1 MAKRRS
7 GTHLIADIAK
17 VSRGTVDRALHG
29 RGGINEATR
38 ERILQIARQIGY
50 KPNLAARALSANRAT
65 AKNRS
70 MHSSRDSLLL

>member
-7 GTHLIADIAK
+7 GTHLIADIAQ

-38 ERILQIARQIGY
+38 ATYFGNS
-50 KPNLAARALSANRAT
+50 PANRV
-65 AKNRS
+65 
-70 MHSSRDSLLL
+70 